1 MVTILNINTSLRR
14 TIAYNEN
21 KVNKGSAELIF
32 AGNFPVDLD
41 KITDEI
47 KIKRFTKR
55 TELNKNTKHNTLH
68 ISLNFSPLED
78 HSKEKL
84 IAIAAFYMERIGFA
98 QQPYLVYQ
106 HYDAGHS
113 HLHLVTI
120 NIEKDGKRIDLHNI
134 VTEKSEPA
142 RKQIEEV
149 FGLIKSQRQNKNTE
163 LNPSPIVMGKI
174 QYGKIESTK
183 AITQVLDFILKCYS
197 YTGLCELNAILGQ
210 YNLLADR
217 GKENSKTFQ
226 SGGLLYK
233 ILDLHGKPI
242 GKPVKASSLYGQPT
256 LKFLETQF
264 KINAAKN
271 TAQKTR
277 MKNIITLLL
286 QRHPNISQDIF
297 FKMLQR
303 QAITAIEQKNIT
315 GIDEIIYIDHKT
327 KCVFNN
333 DTLGLS
339 CDIAALKKNNTL
351 EPSLRD
357 KKRLIRKNYLGN
369 L

>member
-1 MVTILNINTSLRR
+1 MVTVLNINTSLRR
-14 TIAYNEN
+14 TVAYNEN
-21 KVNKGSAELIF
+21 KVSMGAAELIF
-32 AGNFPVDLD
+32 AGNYPVDLD

-47 KIKRFTKR
+47 KLKRFTKR

-68 ISLNFSPLED
+68 ISLNFSPLEY
-78 HSKEKL
+78 HSREKL
-84 IAIAAFYMERIGFA
+84 IAIARLYIQKIGFSH
-98 QQPYLVYQ
+98 QPYLVYE

-142 RKQIEEV
+142 RKQLEEI
-149 FGLIKSQRQNKNTE
+149 FGLIKPQKQNKDKK
-163 LNPSPIVMGKI
+163 LNLSPMHTGKI
-174 QYGKIESTK
+174 QYGKTESTK
-183 AITQVLDFILKCYS
+183 AITQVLDFILKRYS

-217 GKENSKTFQ
+217 GKESSKTFQ
-226 SGGLLYK
+226 SAGLFYR

-242 GKPVKASSLYGQPT
+242 GKPIKASSLEGRPT

-264 KINAAKN
+264 KINEAKN
-271 TAQKTR
+271 TYQR
-277 MKNIITLLL
+277 MRLKNIITLLL
-286 QRHPNISQDIF
+286 QRHPNLSQDIF

-303 QAITAIEQKNIT
+303 QGITAIEQENT
-315 GIDEIIYIDHKT
+315 LGIIKTIYIDYKT
-327 KCVFNN
+327 KCALDN

-339 CDIAALKKNNTL
+339 FDIGTLKKNNAL
-351 EPSLRD
+351 ELPLRD
-357 KKRLIRKNYLGN
+357 KKRVARKNYLGN

>member
-32 AGNFPVDLD
+32 AGNYPIDLD

-47 KIKRFTKR
+47 KLKRFTKR

-84 IAIAAFYMERIGFA
+84 IAIATLYIQKIGFSH
-98 QQPYLVYQ
+98 QPHLVYE
-106 HYDAGHS
+106 HYDAGHP

-149 FGLIKSQRQNKNTE
+149 FGLIKSQKQNKDNE
-163 LNPSPIVMGKI
+163 LNLSPIVMGKI
-174 QYGKIESTK
+174 RYGKIESTK
-183 AITQVLDFILKCYS
+183 AITQVLDFILKHYS
-197 YTGLCELNAILGQ
+197 YTGLGELNAILGQ

-242 GKPVKASSLYGQPT
+242 GKPIKASSLYGQPT

-277 MKNIITLLL
+277 MKNIIALLL
-286 QRHPNISQDIF
+286 QRHPNLSQDIF

-303 QAITAIEQKNIT
+303 QAITAVEQKNT
-315 GIDEIIYIDHKT
+315 MGIDEIIYIDHKI

-339 CDIAALKKNNTL
+339 CDIATLKKNNAL
-351 EPSLRD
+351 EPPLRD